1 MSKPKELTAEE
12 ALVVLNEHPVDWSI
26 GQHYPQDRM
35 IEVLTE
41 EFGLIEVSEEEYY
54 RNYSKFK

>member
-1 MSKPKELTAEE
+1 MKPKELTAEE
-12 ALVVLNEHPVDWSI
+12 ARVALQHTVDWPLLEFPAI
-26 GQHYPQDRM
+26 RM

-41 EFGLIEVSEEEYY
+41 EFGLIEVSEEDYY